1 MASFLCNIQYVYV
14 KLVFSHFVCK
24 LQVK

>member
-24 LQVK
+24 LQEK